1 MSKLYNNNYMKLLY
15 NCLKKNVIFS
25 LINKCFFCTRIN
37 PELILNDNNIPKHYY
52 SYRTIRDKLIY
63 NNLRHDIYDTKISH
77 TNNTD
82 STRYSNDIS
91 IKHSNDYYNIKYCK
105 QIPKSTDIKY
115 LFKKPN
121 KYKKLHIKKSKK
133 SFFREILSVDDT
145 RLTAEHIFPQSF
157 TKLYKHAKMD
167 AHNIYLTNQHFNSN
181 RNNYKFVDEKDYIIH
196 VFDRKCFDEQCDIE
210 FYNYSNY
217 KNTKLSLFIPNYLS
231 RGMIARSI
239 AYMKLTYPDLTV
251 ENVIDYDTLVEWNKQ
266 YPPQQ
271 YEKIKN
277 DLCYTIQGN
286 RNLFIDNHK
295 LLSRFISIITQNN

>member
-1 MSKLYNNNYMKLLY
+1 MKLLY
-15 NCLKKNVIFS
+15 NCFKKNIIFS
-25 LINKCFFCTRIN
+25 LINKCFFCTRLN
-37 PELILNDNNIPKHYY
+37 PDLLFNDNNMPKHYY

-77 TNNTD
+77 TNNSD
-82 STRYSNDIS
+82 NTRYSNVLSIKHYNDFS

-115 LFKKPN
+115 QFKKIN
-121 KYKKLHIKKSKK
+121 KYKKLNKKKSKK
-133 SFFREILSVDDT
+133 SLFKEILSVYDT
-145 RLTAEHIFPQSF
+145 RLTAEHVFPQSY

-167 AHNIYLTNQHFNSN
+167 AHNIYLTNQYFNSN
-181 RNNYKFVDEKDYIIH
+181 RNNYKFVDEKKYIIH
-196 VFDRKCFDEQCDIE
+196 LFDRKCFDEQCDIE

-251 ENVIDYDTLVEWNKQ
+251 ENVIDYDTLIDWNQQ
-266 YPPQQ
+266 YPPNQ
-271 YEKIKN
+271 YEKNKN

-295 LLSRFISIITQNN
+295 LLDRFISIITQNN